1 MPCKLELSVILTT
14 YERPAHLERS
24 LASLALQR
32 DVPGRFELVV
42 ADDGSSDCTSAIV
55 RKFAR
60 TADFPVKFT
69 THQHQGFRAA
79 LCRNDGARTSAAPYL
94 LFADGDCIFPPD
106 HLHQHLRARRP
117 GIVRAGDCYRLGE
130 VATEKL
136 NIATIATAEYRRWI
150 PRRERW
156 RMLKKL
162 IKDPC
167 YQLLGH
173 RAKPKLTACNIGI
186 SRRDLEAVN
195 GFDEAFVGWGCED
208 DDLAFRLRRFGVQI
222 RSVLRYTSA
231 YHMWHPTHPTRPKKW
246 IDGANVSRLL
256 SPDRPIRCR
265 AGLVPLVDEPECI
278 PVAPAAETSSSNP
291 RRTNQAA

>member
-32 DVPGRFELVV
+32 DVTGRFEVVV
-42 ADDGSSDCTSAIV
+42 ADDGSRDCTPTIV
-55 RKFAR
+55 HKFAR

-69 THQHQGFRAA
+69 THPHQGFRAA
-79 LCRNDGARTSAAPYL
+79 LCRNDGARTSTAPYL

-106 HLHQHLRARRP
+106 HLRQHLRARRP
-117 GIVRAGDCYRLGE
+117 GIVRAGDCYRLDQQ
-130 VATEKL
+130 VTERL
-136 NIATIATAEYRRWI
+136 DAAAIAATAYRHWV
-150 PRRERW
+150 PRKERW
-156 RMLKKL
+156 RMLKKRL
-162 IKDPC
+162 KDPW
-167 YQLLGH
+167 YQLFGH

-186 SRRDLEAVN
+186 SRRDLESVN

-208 DDLAFRLRRFGVQI
+208 DDLAFRLRRLGVQI

-246 IDGANVSRLL
+246 TDGANVARLL
-256 SPDRPIRCR
+256 SPDRPIRCCE
-265 AGLVPLVDEPECI
+265 GLVPLANEAEC
-278 PVAPAAETSSSNP
+278 NRP
-291 RRTNQAA
+291 RKSQAA

>member
-24 LASLALQR
+24 LTSLALQR
-32 DVPGRFELVV
+32 DVAGRFEVIV
-42 ADDGSSDCTSAIV
+42 ADDGSRDNTPAIV
-55 RKFAR
+55 CKFAR
-60 TADFPVKFT
+60 TAEFPVKFT

-79 LCRNDGARTSAAPYL
+79 LCRNDGVRASAAPYL

-106 HLHQHLRARRP
+106 HLCQHLRARRP
-117 GIVRAGDCYRLGE
+117 GIVRAGDCYRLDRA
-130 VATEKL
+130 ATEKL
-136 NIATIATAEYRRWI
+136 NIATIAAAEYCRWI

-156 RMLKKL
+156 RMLKKRL
-162 IKDPC
+162 KDPW
-167 YQLLGH
+167 YQLIGH

-186 SRRDLEAVN
+186 SRRELESVN

-208 DDLAFRLRRFGVQI
+208 DDLAFRLRRLGVQI

-246 IDGANVSRLL
+246 TDGANVVRLL

-265 AGLVPLVDEPECI
+265 DGLVPLASEPERN
-278 PVAPAAETSSSNP
+278 PPRTS
-291 RRTNQAA
+291 QAA